1 MRDTSRLTV
10 SAGLGLRT
18 AALALVALTAF
29 GCAAFSKTPLQR
41 AQDREFD
48 KILASK
54 GLDTSE
60 ARRTPRNAE
69 ERVAEGDRLLKKGD
83 AQRAVVAYFKAMDMD
98 PEALDP
104 RERIGFMQLAN
115 DLERSEAIFV
125 GVIEEDPNRASAW
138 RGLGFARL
146 AMGELDD
153 ASDALRRAVELDPD
167 SAGAQYGLASVMG
180 LLGETESAVRHARLA
195 QTLRPHDPAVA
206 NVLGVSL
213 MLAGDLPAA
222 EKALAD
228 AVRLAPEMY
237 AYHNNLGLVL
247 GKQERYREAL
257 LAFRR
262 GGEDEQAALNNLGY
276 CYFLNGRYDDAIA
289 HYENALSEPGDR
301 KIEVLRNINEAL
313 DARDRSL
320 ASPSP

>member
-1 MRDTSRLTV
+1 MRDKPRL
-10 SAGLGLRT
+10 AAPIDLGLRT
-18 AALALVALTAF
+18 AALALIAATAF
-29 GCAAFSKTPLQR
+29 GCAAFSKTALQR

-48 KILASK
+48 KVLASK

-60 ARRTPRNAE
+60 SRRAPRNAK
-69 ERVAEGDRLLKKGD
+69 ERVAEGDRLLEKGD
-83 AQRAVVAYFKAMDMD
+83 AQRAVVAYFKAIDMD
-98 PEALDP
+98 SEALEP

-125 GVIEEDPNRASAW
+125 GVLEENPNRASAW

-146 AMGELDD
+146 AQGELDT

-167 SAGAQYGLASVMG
+167 SAGAQYGLASVLG
-180 LLGETESAVRHARLA
+180 LLGETEGAVRHARLA
-195 QTLRPHDPAVA
+195 QTLRPRDPAVA

-213 MLAGDLPAA
+213 MLADDLPAA
-222 EKALAD
+222 EEAFAL
-228 AVRLAPEMY
+228 AVRLAPEMS
-237 AYHNNLGLVL
+237 AYHNNLGLLL
-247 GKQERYREAL
+247 GKQQRYREAL
-257 LAFRR
+257 QAFRR

-289 HYENALSEPGDR
+289 HYENALSEPGDH